1 MTTRSIP
8 RRVIAR
14 YKQLRYLVTETFLD
28 LRDIVKHDYRGGAV
42 LMIVAFWAGVFL
54 KGCVG

>member
-8 RRVIAR
+8 HRVIDR
-14 YKQLRYLVTETFLD
+14 WNQLRYLVTETFLD

-42 LMIVAFWAGVFL
+42 LVIVAFWIGVW
-54 KGCVG
+54 VA